1 MKRLFLIL
9 SVVLALSVLGAGLF
23 LKRGVHIEHLV
34 TSSATLRNIS
44 LQWHTKLEL
53 HIESI
58 VLDIKENA
66 AEKQQLDLSGVE
78 KIIPLMRWVDLLFA
92 KIDIQ
97 EIVMEEIEAEFLYA
111 SSAGHFDLTSA
122 YVDVHTVLT
131 LDGGELVVTIDKF
144 SSEQF
149 QSQATGEVRF
159 DLARKSGK
167 GHLNANL
174 AASLPVSLTFLLD
187 QQQFSFQGKEN
198 GNISTITPFV
208 DLFGLSHNIQRWIT
222 EYLTGSR
229 YVLKSVTGDFP
240 WDNPLHLLE
249 SFSAEVRVEEC
260 QYTFAP
266 GLEAIKTDYTDV
278 FFKKGVLGIVPH
290 DSTFYGQDGEDSWL
304 DINFNDFENILLTA
318 YIQTHAVGNADI
330 MNLLKYYNIPLP
342 FVQTA
347 GKTKTDLTLAI
358 NLKTEEIIATG
369 NFQIDEGI
377 IEYDKNLYSVKDAEI
392 ILNNSHIRIKELDLT
407 YGEALHAGVS
417 GFSDTANKKSDI
429 DIVLHHLEIPMG
441 SSVLKLDTSVLHPK
455 LQYQIRPEGVRI
467 EGGESFWNLNA
478 MAFHLGSF
486 STPFSFSDYSGVLPP
501 TKISVKDDVGNTT
514 IRAEC
519 RGSFVGKKKQVDLHT
534 VLQEVRFKGLELK
547 SDNTP
552 VQITYTDALSIEHT
566 VESEWILNQ
575 VPVVLSPTKGDYSNN
590 IISVSSDKVKY
601 GDFFE
606 GGISGYYNTALQKGE
621 YSITEPHLGMAALDK
636 LLDPEPFSLQVDESG
651 QYLKLMIP
659 ELNLNVT
666 TGENKKWTAH
676 ISDLKA
682 VHDRSPLLQQ
692 FKINAGELTVSSA
705 DGGVPYRFSADI
717 PWQYPLLVL
726 DNKPIEQYQIS
737 GVIGDG
743 SVQAEINDKLQVHY
757 AEKLAIS
764 SEQIAY
770 NIPAISKFF
779 KECVLSRDNE
789 KEKKGTLITILTATD
804 SGLYLSP
811 DSQVIAETLT
821 LSSENK
827 KIDMEL
833 LSGPGKIVISMEG
846 EQFSLQGDDLNDTFM
861 NALSPDAHLRN
872 GKMSVAAKG
881 EFDEFSV
888 VIEIEKTVL
897 EDFQTLNNVLAFVN
911 TIPALITFSLP
922 NYSSSGLHLS
932 SAVLGVKVVEG
943 IAVIES
949 MVIESPELSIAGQG
963 WINFIEKKIGMS
975 LNLITQSKKNMRKI
989 PLVGYILAGKK
1000 KHPSITV
1007 TVSGDLA
1014 DPKVEHKAFKEVA
1027 TIPFSIL
1034 YRTLA
1039 LPAHLV
1045 SPLLGNDGGKVP
1057 ENNDMEQD
1065 EYAK

>member
-9 SVVLALSVLGAGLF
+9 ALLLTLSVLAGGLF
-23 LKRGVHIEHLV
+23 LKRGIHIERLD
-34 TSSATLRNIS
+34 TNPATLHNIS

-58 VLDIKENA
+58 VLDVRENG
-66 AEKQQLDLSGVE
+66 AEKQPLDLSGVE
-78 KIIPLMRWVDLLFA
+78 KIIPLMEWVNRLFA
-92 KIDIQ
+92 KITIQ
-97 EIVMEEIEAEFLYA
+97 EILMGEIEAEFLYT
-111 SSAGHFDLTSA
+111 SSAGHFDLTST
-122 YVDVHTVLT
+122 YVDVHATLT
-131 LDGGELVVTIDKF
+131 LDGGELVVAIDDF

-159 DLARKSGK
+159 DLAKKTGK

-174 AASLPVSLTFLLD
+174 ADSLPVSVTFLAD
-187 QQQFSFQGKEN
+187 QKQFSFQGKEN
-198 GNISTITPFV
+198 GTISTITPFV
-208 DLFGLSHNIQRWIT
+208 ELFGLSHNIQRWIT

-249 SFSAEVRVEEC
+249 SFSAEVRVEDC

-278 FFKKGVLGIVPH
+278 SFRKGVLAIVPH
-290 DSTFYGQDGEDSWL
+290 DSTFYGQDGEESWL
-304 DINFNDFENILLTA
+304 DINFNDFDNILLTA
-318 YIQTHAVGNADI
+318 YILTHAVANSDI
-330 MNLLKYYNIPLP
+330 INLLEYYNIPLP
-342 FVQTA
+342 FLQTE

-358 NLKTEEIIATG
+358 NLNTEEIIATG
-369 NFQIDEGI
+369 NFQIAEGV
-377 IEYDKNLYSVKDAEI
+377 IEYDKNSYSVKDAEI
-392 ILNNSHIRIKELDLT
+392 ILNNSHIRIKKLDLT
-407 YGEALHAGVS
+407 YGEVLHAGVS
-417 GFSDTANKKSDI
+417 GFSDAANKKSDI

-441 SSVLKLDTSVLHPK
+441 SSLLKLDTSTLHPK

-467 EGGESFWNLNA
+467 EGGESFWSLNA
-478 MAFHLGSF
+478 LALHLGSF
-486 STPFSFSDYSGVLPP
+486 STPFSFSDFSGVMPP
-501 TKISVKDDVGNTT
+501 TKISVKDDTDNNA
-514 IRAEC
+514 IRAEFS
-519 RGSFVGKKKQVDLHT
+519 GTFVGKNKQVDLHT
-534 VLQEVRFKGLELK
+534 VLQEFRIKGLELK
-547 SDNTP
+547 SDKTP
-552 VQITYTDALSIEHT
+552 VRITYTDGLSIEHT
-566 VESEWILNQ
+566 MESEWTLNQ
-575 VPVVLSPTKGDYSNN
+575 VPVLLSPTKGGYHNN
-590 IISVSSDKVKY
+590 ILSVSSDKMKY

-606 GGISGYYNTALQKGE
+606 GGIRGSYNTALHKGE
-621 YSITEPHLGMAALDK
+621 YSVTEPHLGMAALAK
-636 LLDPEPFSLQVDESG
+636 LLDPEPFTLQVDGSG
-651 QYLKLMIP
+651 QYLKLLIP
-659 ELNLNVT
+659 EFNLDVT
-666 TGENKKWTAH
+666 TGENKQWTAH
-676 ISDLKA
+676 VSDLQA
-682 VHDRSPLLQQ
+682 VHDRSPLLQR
-692 FKINAGELTVSSA
+692 FKIDGGELTVSSA
-705 DGGVPYRFSADI
+705 DGGVPYHFSADI
-717 PWQYPLLVL
+717 PWQYPLLVF

-737 GVIGDG
+737 GIIKEG

-757 AEKLAIS
+757 AEKLEIS
-764 SEQIAY
+764 SEQISY
-770 NIPAISKFF
+770 NIPAISNFF
-779 KECVLSRDNE
+779 KECVLSRDDE
-789 KEKKGTLITILTATD
+789 KEKKVTLLTTLTATD

-827 KIDMEL
+827 KIEMEL
-833 LSGPGKIVISMEG
+833 VSGPGKIVITMKG
-846 EQFSLQGDDLNDTFM
+846 EQFSLQGDNLDDTFM

-897 EDFQTLNNVLAFVN
+897 ENFQTLNNVLAFVN

-963 WINFIEKKIGMS
+963 WINFIEQKLGMS
-975 LNLITQSKKNMRKI
+975 LNLITQSKKNMSKI

-1000 KHPSITV
+1000 KQPSITV

-1014 DPKVEHKAFKEVA
+1014 DPAVEHKAFKEVA

-1045 SPLLGNDGGKVP
+1045 SPLLENGDTIVP
-1057 ENNDMEQD
+1057 ENNDIEQD
-1065 EYAK
+1065 EHAK